1 MKDRDEAVNQ
11 VDSETS
17 DSEDEP
23 KVFHEENLVIISSSE
38 KISMMRWM
46 YHLKNNWG
54 RLMKENTRLLVL
66 AGVHGKEDGTLGENE
81 FEGKDNFVKDSEGQ
95 VEFLKS
101 EFKRTSRKRKF
112 SLM

>member
-1 MKDRDEAVNQ
+1 METNKMKDRDEAVNQ

-66 AGVHGKEDGTLGENE
+66 AGVHGKGRH
-81 FEGKDNFVKDSEGQ
+81 Q
-95 VEFLKS
+95 IPIFLFFYKVY
-101 EFKRTSRKRKF
+101 KRPLTPPPPP
-112 SLM
+112 LVL